1 MKRIILGTLIASTC
15 FAYSGTATVKN
26 CIAILKDGDFT
37 YYTPLK
43 NAKLVTHTRFTS
55 INDLKIAPSKV
66 LIKAYKKCNKIK

>member
-43 NAKLVTHTRFTS
+43 NGELVTHSRFTE
-55 INDLKIAPSKV
+55 INNLKIAPSKY
-66 LIKAYKKCNKIK
+66 LLKHIKSAIK

>member
-26 CIAILKDGDFT
+26 CIAILKDGDLT

-43 NAKLVTHTRFTS
+43 N
-55 INDLKIAPSKV
+55 
-66 LIKAYKKCNKIK
+66 